1 MLLKVWMLSFT
12 ERCVRCNHQMG
23 LISDETIRRRLGAVP
38 SAFCTNANGLEEGR
52 TTKTTKCE
60 ME

>member
-1 MLLKVWMLSFT
+1 MLLKVWMLSFM

-23 LISDETIRRRLGAVP
+23 LISDETIRRRRRRRLGAVP

-52 TTKTTKCE
+52 TTKTT
-60 ME
+60 